1 MMKLLLEN
9 WRSFLEEEVEKYTV
23 PGSERYADNWEDP
36 EVAFKDSDLNFE
48 APVQDFVLIL
58 DKLAEIMGFS
68 EPIITSGLRSPKRQ
82 VGPMVHLWDKN
93 AGREDLAAG
102 LKGEDN
108 RGSKYIIDLYSNCAS
123 CKSGAGDIAR
133 VLVSMWEEGANP
145 LESSH
150 AIPSDVFDASANY
163 IEAQGGISAHQTGE
177 AVDYGIVSNNDQEIS
192 DLLQYIK
199 SHNLADMEII
209 DERGIASPH
218 WHISV
223 YGVTD
228 EGTEFLETPNQ
239 EYSL

>member
-1 MMKLLLEN
+1 MMKLLLER
-9 WRSFLEEEVEKYTV
+9 WRSFLEEEVEKYTM
-23 PGSERYADNWEDP
+23 PGSERYADNWDDLA
-36 EVAFKDSDLNFE
+36 VAFKDSDLNLE
-48 APVQDFVLIL
+48 EPAQDFVLIL
-58 DKLAEIMGFS
+58 DKLAEVMGFS
-68 EPIITSGLRSPKRQ
+68 EPIITSGLRSPHRQ
-82 VGPMVHLWDKN
+82 TGPMVHLWDKHG
-93 AGREDLAAG
+93 GREDLAEG

-123 CKSGAGDIAR
+123 CKSDAGAIAR

-145 LESSH
+145 PESPH

-163 IEAQGGISAHQTGE
+163 IEAQGGISAHQDGE
-177 AVDYGIVSNNDQEIS
+177 AVDYGIVSNSDQEIS

-209 DERGIASPH
+209 DERGIAAPH
-218 WHISV
+218 WHVSV
-223 YGVTD
+223 YGVTE